1 MNLKSTLIT
10 LGFLATITSFAQDK
24 TDFVY
29 ASMEASHARELKE
42 SHPDKIDILLTNREL
57 ASVYIHPEVAHELHQ
72 KILSHGPGYLQHASL
87 AEVNQ
92 LIQRPVVEA
101 RQVLNYN
108 ITEQVYVNQ
117 LLNEVNEDNI
127 EELIQH
133 LENYGTRFHTKPE
146 ANLAAEDLKDRWQ
159 AMITAARR
167 ENDVSVRIVDHVNT
181 PMKSVVLTI
190 NGNELPS
197 EYVIIGGHL
206 DSTVSGSNKSFAPG
220 ADDNASGIATI
231 TEAAR
236 VLLANDFKPKRT
248 VEIMAYAA
256 EEIGLVG
263 SNEIATSYANQGKN
277 VVGYVQFDM
286 TGYKGSTQDVY
297 LATDYF
303 IDNTLNLFLI
313 ELMEEYNSSGN
324 HQFSYGTTKCN
335 YGCSDHYSW
344 AMNNYPAAFPFEA
357 SFNQSS
363 HFIHTVNDTYTNL
376 GGTPSHSAKFTKLA
390 IQFLVEASKRS
401 EILAVNNLDKTKA
414 KFYVDQKFV
423 GFDVPTNVT
432 IKSATVINVAG
443 QKVATKVGLNNNDK
457 INLNQLS
464 KGAYILVLETTSG
477 EKLTHK
483 FILK

>member
-1 MNLKSTLIT
+1 MNFKSTLIA
-10 LGFLATITSFAQDK
+10 LGFLACITSNAQDK
-24 TDFVY
+24 SEFVY
-29 ASMEASHARELKE
+29 ASMEASHAKELKE
-42 SHPDKIDILLTNREL
+42 SYPNQIDILLTNRNL
-57 ASVYIHPEVAHELHQ
+57 ASVYIHPEVSHELHQ

-87 AEVNQ
+87 AEVNK

-108 ITEQVYVNQ
+108 ITEQAYVNQ
-117 LLNEVNEDNI
+117 ILNDVNEDNI

-133 LENYGTRFHTKPE
+133 LENYGTRFHTRAE
-146 ANLAAEDLKDRWQ
+146 ANFAAQDLKERWE
-159 AMITAARR
+159 AIIATAGRQ
-167 ENDVSVRIVDHVNT
+167 NDVSVRIVDHVNT

-206 DSTVSGSNKSFAPG
+206 DSTVSGFNKAVAPG

-236 VLLANDFKPKRT
+236 VLLTNNFKPKRT

-263 SNEIATSYANQGKN
+263 SNEIATSYANEGIN

-286 TGYKGSTQDVY
+286 TAYKGSTQDVY

-313 ELMEEYNSSGN
+313 ELMEEYNTIGN
-324 HQFSYGTTKCN
+324 HQFSYGTTRCN

-357 SFNQSS
+357 SFNDSN
-363 HFIHTVNDTYTNL
+363 HLIHTTQDTYTNL
-376 GGTPSHSAKFTKLA
+376 GATPSHAAKFTKLA
-390 IQFLVEASKRS
+390 IEFLVEAAKRT
-401 EILAVNNLDKTKA
+401 EILGIGNVDQAKA
-414 KFYVDQKFV
+414 KFYMNQKYV
-423 GFDVPTNVT
+423 GFEVPSNQT

-443 QKVATKVGLNNNDK
+443 QKVATKNQVNNNDK
-457 INLNQLS
+457 INLNQLPN
-464 KGAYILVLETTSG
+464 GAYILLLETTSG

-483 FILK
+483 FVLK